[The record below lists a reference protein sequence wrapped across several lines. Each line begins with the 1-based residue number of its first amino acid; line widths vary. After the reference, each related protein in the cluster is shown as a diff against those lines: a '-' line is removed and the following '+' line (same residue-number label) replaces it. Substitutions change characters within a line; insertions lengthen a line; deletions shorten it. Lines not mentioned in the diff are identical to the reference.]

1 MLLIAPSIL
10 AADFTAL
17 RQQIAAAEEGG
28 ADWIHIDVMD
38 GHFVPNI
45 TFGPPMVKAA
55 RRCTELPLDVH
66 LMIEKPERYIE
77 AFVESGADHLTVHYE
92 TCPHLHRTIQ
102 HIHAAGAKAGICV
115 NPSTPVSF
123 LQDVLGDADL
133 LLVMS
138 VNPGFGGQTFIPHTL
153 PKLRESAAMIRG
165 INPRIHL
172 QVDGGIDHE
181 TSPAVVR
188 AGADVLVAGS
198 YIFGSKDIP
207 GAVRSLRASA
217 QSLEV

>member
-10 AADFTAL
+10 ASDFTAL
-17 RQQIAAAEEGG
+17 GKQIASAEQGG

-45 TFGPPMVKAA
+45 TFGPPLIKAA
-55 RRCTELPLDVH
+55 RRCTKLPLDVH
-66 LMIEKPERYIE
+66 LMIEKPERYID

-102 HIHAAGAKAGICV
+102 HIHAAGAKAGVCV
-115 NPSTPVSF
+115 NPGTAVSL
-123 LQDVLGDADL
+123 LQDVLGDVEL
-133 LLVMS
+133 VLVMS

-153 PKLRESAAMIRG
+153 PRLKQAASLIKAAK
-165 INPRIHL
+165 PTVHL
-172 QVDGGIDHE
+172 QVDGGIDRD
-181 TSPAVVR
+181 TSRAVVN

-198 YIFGSKDIP
+198 FIFGSPDIP
-207 GAVRSLRASA
+207 GAVRALRASA
-217 QSLEV
+217 LSVEA